1 MIIVTGGAGFIG
13 SNIVHR
19 LNQDGIADIIIV
31 DDLSKS
37 DKWRYLNSLTFS
49 DYVHKDEFLDTFVF
63 NHSKRLTNKVQAV
76 IHMGACSS
84 TTEMDADFLWKNNTQ
99 FTKILAEWAIQQNS
113 RFIYASS
120 AATYGDGSLGFD
132 DDESNIE
139 QLKPLNPYGW
149 SKQQFDL
156 WAKSNHLFDQI
167 VGLKFFNVFGPNEG
181 HKGSMRSMICKAKE
195 QIDATDQIKL
205 FKSYLPEYSDGG
217 QMRDFIYVKDC
228 TNMISWLL
236 DNPHVNG
243 LFNYGFGEART
254 WNDLSA
260 AVFTAMDK
268 PVNIEYV
275 EMPDNIK
282 HQYQY
287 HTKAN
292 MEKLRRTSCPM
303 PSYTLEEAV
312 EDYVVNYLS

>member
-113 RFIYASS
+113 RFIYASM
-120 AATYGDGSLGFD
+120 ATYGDGSLGFD

-139 QLKPLNPYGW
+139 QLKPLNPY
-149 SKQQFDL
+149 
-156 WAKSNHLFDQI
+156 
-167 VGLKFFNVFGPNEG
+167 V
-181 HKGSMRSMICKAKE
+181 
-195 QIDATDQIKL
+195 
-205 FKSYLPEYSDGG
+205 
-217 QMRDFIYVKDC
+217 VK
-228 TNMISWLL
+228 TTI
-236 DNPHVNG
+236 
-243 LFNYGFGEART
+243 
-254 WNDLSA
+254 
-260 AVFTAMDK
+260 
-268 PVNIEYV
+268 
-275 EMPDNIK
+275 
-282 HQYQY
+282 
-287 HTKAN
+287 
-292 MEKLRRTSCPM
+292 
-303 PSYTLEEAV
+303 
-312 EDYVVNYLS
+312 

>member
-1 MIIVTGGAGFIG
+1 M
-13 SNIVHR
+13 
-19 LNQDGIADIIIV
+19 L
-31 DDLSKS
+31 
-37 DKWRYLNSLTFS
+37 
-49 DYVHKDEFLDTFVF
+49 
-63 NHSKRLTNKVQAV
+63 
-76 IHMGACSS
+76 
-84 TTEMDADFLWKNNTQ
+84 
-99 FTKILAEWAIQQNS
+99 
-113 RFIYASS
+113 
-120 AATYGDGSLGFD
+120 
-132 DDESNIE
+132 
-139 QLKPLNPYGW
+139 

-282 HQYQY
+282 H
-287 HTKAN
+287 HTNTTPKPIWKITTYELSDA
-292 MEKLRRTSCPM
+292 M
-303 PSYTLEEAV
+303 YTLKK
-312 EDYVVNYLS
+312 LSKIMW